1 MKIGVIA
8 DTHIPDRADAI
19 PEEILKEFRNVDMVI
34 HAGDL
39 VDVKVLQDLKRVC
52 RNVEAVWGNMD
63 PAEVRELLPGKKI
76 MKIGRFRVGLMHGYG
91 HPDKLPELLLEEFK
105 NDQVDL
111 VIFGHSHKPAEFMK
125 NGIMFFNPG
134 SVTDKLFTPFNS
146 YGIIEIN
153 DAIKSK
159 IIKL

>member
-19 PEEILKEFRNVDMVI
+19 PDEILKEFRNVDMVI

-39 VDVKVLQDLKRVC
+39 VDVKVIQDLKRVC
-52 RNVEAVWGNMD
+52 HNVEAVWGNMD
-63 PAEVRELLPGKKI
+63 PAEVRELLPEKKI
-76 MKIGRFRVGLMHGYG
+76 MKIGKFRVGIMHGYG

-111 VIFGHSHKPAEFMK
+111 VIFGHSHKPAEFVK
-125 NGIMFFNPG
+125 NGIRFFNPG
-134 SVTDKLFTPFNS
+134 SVTDKLFTVFNS

-153 DAIKSK
+153 DVIKSK